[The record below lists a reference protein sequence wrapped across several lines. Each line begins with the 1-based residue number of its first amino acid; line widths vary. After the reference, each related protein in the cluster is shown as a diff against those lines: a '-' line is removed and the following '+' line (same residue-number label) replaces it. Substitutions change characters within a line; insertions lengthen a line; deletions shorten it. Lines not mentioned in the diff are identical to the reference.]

1 VLSVYTRHYPP
12 CQQQDPHFRGC
23 KCPKWLQGTLWPYR
37 ERVRKSANTRN
48 WKIAERR
55 ARALERAGDEAAGVI
70 NSVTVEKVVTSFLA
84 EQEAK
89 RLAPPTIKK
98 DQNFLGVRFL
108 AWCEDHHFKYLK
120 QIGAI
125 ELREFRQTWNNH
137 VWTVRRKHERL
148 RRLFAFCVGNG
159 WVERSPMDLLAKPP
173 APKTTPT
180 NYFTRKEF
188 ETIVQATCR
197 YSYGGGHD
205 CHYRGTR
212 VRALVLLMGW
222 SGLAIKDAVS
232 LERTRLDQEGCLF
245 LRRAKTNVPVF
256 VPLPPKV
263 VALLQSLPSEN
274 SNYFFWSGR
283 GDVRHATKAYQRS
296 FWKLFRLAN
305 LTQPDGS
312 PKRCHSHM
320 LRDTFAVEL
329 LLAAV
334 PIEQVSI
341 LLGHSSVKMTE
352 KHYLPWVK
360 ARQEQLTASVH
371 QAWLPEVL

>member
-1 VLSVYTRHYPP
+1 M
-12 CQQQDPHFRGC
+12 
-23 KCPKWLQGTLWPYR
+23 
-37 ERVRKSANTRN
+37 
-48 WKIAERR
+48 
-55 ARALERAGDEAAGVI
+55 I
-70 NSVTVEKVVTSFLA
+70 NSVTLQKAVTAFLA

-98 DQNFLGVRFL
+98 DRSFLGVRFL
-108 AWCEDHHFKYLK
+108 GWCADRKFGYLK
-120 QIGAI
+120 QIGAG
-125 ELREFRQTWNNH
+125 ELREFRQTWDNH
-137 VWTVRRKHERL
+137 VWTVRKKHDRL

-159 WVERSPMDLLAKPP
+159 WLERNPMDLLAKPP
-173 APKTTPT
+173 APKTMPT

-188 ETIVQATCR
+188 ETIIEATCR

-212 VRALVLLMGW
+212 IRALVLLMGW

-232 LERTRLDQEGCLF
+232 LERTRLDEDGCLF

-263 VALLQSLPSEN
+263 VALLRPLPCEN

-305 LTQPDGS
+305 LIQPDGS

-320 LRDTFAVEL
+320 FRDTFAVEL
-329 LLAAV
+329 LLAGVA
-334 PIEQVSI
+334 IEQVSI

-360 ARQEQLTASVH
+360 ARQEQLMASVH
-371 QAWLPEVL
+371 QAWLPEIF